1 MDKSERKRVNIC
13 GDADLLELRI
23 E

>member
-1 MDKSERKRVNIC
+1 MDKSERKRVIIC

>member
-1 MDKSERKRVNIC
+1 MDKSERKRVNIY